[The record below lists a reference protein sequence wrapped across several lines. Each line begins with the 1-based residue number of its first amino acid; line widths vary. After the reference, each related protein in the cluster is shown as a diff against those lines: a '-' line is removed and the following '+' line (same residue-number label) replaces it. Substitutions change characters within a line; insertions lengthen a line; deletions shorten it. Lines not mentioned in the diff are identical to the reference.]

1 MENPKNI
8 PKGADYK
15 IPENYFIDFQER
27 LHVQIEFE
35 EIVGTKKATGFTVPD
50 GYFANFPEKV
60 SQQIKQ
66 TEQPTKVVSL
76 FKTKWLY
83 AAASVAAIVLL
94 VFILKPF
101 DTTYTFDSIENDTI
115 AEYLETNTVF
125 LSAYDVGELLTDEEL
140 ENISNT
146 IELEDTEVL
155 DYLETITDP
164 YDLMIQ

>member
-8 PKGADYK
+8 PKGTDYK
-15 IPENYFIDFQER
+15 VPENYFIDFQER
-27 LHVQIEFE
+27 LKVQIEFE
-35 EIVGTKKATGFTVPD
+35 EMVGAKTATGFTVPN

-60 SQQIKQ
+60 LQQ

-76 FKTKWLY
+76 FKTKWLF

-94 VFILKPF
+94 LFILKPF
-101 DTTYTFDSIENDTI
+101 NTEYSFDSIENDTI

-140 ENISNT
+140 ENLSNT
-146 IELEDTEVL
+146 IELEETEVL

>member
-35 EIVGTKKATGFTVPD
+35 EIVGTKKTTGFTVPK

-60 SQQIKQ
+60 LQQTAK
-66 TEQPTKVVSL
+66 PTKVVSL
-76 FKTKWLY
+76 FKTKWIY
-83 AAASVAAIVLL
+83 AVASVAAILL
-94 VFILKPF
+94 FLFILEPF
-101 DTTYTFDSIENDTI
+101 DTKYTFDAIENDTI
-115 AEYLETNTVF
+115 AEYLETNTV

-146 IELEDTEVL
+146 IQLEDTEVL
-155 DYLETITDP
+155 DYLDTITDP